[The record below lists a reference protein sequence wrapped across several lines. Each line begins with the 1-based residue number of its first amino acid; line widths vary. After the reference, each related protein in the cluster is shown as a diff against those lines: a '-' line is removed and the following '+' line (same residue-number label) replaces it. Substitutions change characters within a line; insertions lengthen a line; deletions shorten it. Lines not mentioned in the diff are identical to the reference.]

1 MKTDLFQ
8 SCGHCWVFQICWHIE
23 CSTFTASSFRI
34 WNSSIGIPSPPLA
47 LFVRPTWLHIPGC
60 LSLDEWSHHHDYLG
74 CEDLFCTVLCIHSV
88 MSSCLWSHGLYSSWN
103 SLGQNTGVGS
113 WSLLQGF
120 FPTQA
125 SNPGLPHC
133 RQILYQLSYQGSYNW
148 VKWNAV
154 YSQIFWHVY
163 LLLFVCF

>member
-8 SCGHCWVFQICWHIE
+8 SCGHRWVFQIFGHIE
-23 CSTFTASSFRI
+23 CSAFPASSFRV
-34 WNSSIGIPSPPLA
+34 WNSSTGIPSPPLA
-47 LFVRPTWLHIPGC
+47 LFVAMLSRPTWLHIPGC

-120 FPTQA
+120 FLTQA

-133 RQILYQLSYQGSYNW
+133 RQILYQLSHQGSPGLPRKPNLP
-148 VKWNAV
+148 VDWNF
-154 YSQIFWHVY
+154 IFIVIS
-163 LLLFVCF
+163 